1 MKSYSLNEIA
11 ESLGV
16 HERTVREWIDSGELR
31 AINASR
37 SRTSQKPRLRVLD
50 ADLQAFLA
58 SRSVGR
64 EEKPAPRRRKRATD
78 VKEFF

>member
-1 MKSYSLNEIA
+1 MYDVAVIGGGPVGSYVAYKLA
-11 ESLGV
+11 EMGHGV
-16 HERTVREWIDSGELR
+16 VVLE
-31 AINASR
+31 
-37 SRTSQKPRLRVLD
+37 QKPRLRVLD